1 MDRRKFIQTSSI
13 AAASLLTM
21 PSFFANAKS
30 KKSIGLQLYTL
41 RDVIMKDVKGTLKEI
56 ATLGYTEVETYGYK
70 DGSLFGIQAAEFG
83 KYLKGLGVRVRSGHY
98 GIDLATGSDWE
109 KACSDAKEMGQD
121 YVVVPWMDRKY
132 YETLDA
138 LKATCNSLNKAGEI
152 AKKYKVRMGY
162 HNHAFEFTEV
172 GGKLVYDVMLELLDP
187 KLVAMEMDLFW
198 VVNAGKN
205 PFTYFQKYPGRF
217 ELWHV
222 KDMDKAD
229 KERNADVGTGSID
242 FTALFANAKKSGMKH
257 FFMEQE
263 TYPSNPM
270 ESTKKSIE
278 YLKSIL

>member
-1 MDRRKFIQTSSI
+1 MDRRKFIQTSAI
-13 AAASLLTM
+13 TTAGLLTL
-21 PSFFANAKS
+21 PSIFAEAKG
-30 KKSIGLQLYTL
+30 KKNIGLQLYTL

-56 ATLGYTEVETYGYK
+56 AALGYTEVETYGYK
-70 DGSLFGIQAAEFG
+70 DGSLFGIKASEFG
-83 KYLKGLGVRVRSGHY
+83 KYLKGLGVKVRSGHY
-98 GIDLATGSDWE
+98 PIDLATGSDWE
-109 KACSDAKEMGQD
+109 KACMDAREMGQD
-121 YVVVPWMDRKY
+121 YVVVPWMDKKY
-132 YETLDA
+132 YETSDA

-152 AKKYKVRMGY
+152 AKRYKLRMGY

-205 PFTYFQKYPGRF
+205 PFAYFQKYPGRF

-229 KERNADVGTGSID
+229 KDRNADVGTGAID

-263 TYPSNPM
+263 TYPSSPM
-270 ESTKKSIE
+270 ESTKKSID

>member
-1 MDRRKFIQTSSI
+1 MDRRKFIQTSSV
-13 AAASLLTM
+13 AAASLLTA
-21 PSFFANAKS
+21 PSFFADAKS

-70 DGSLFGIQAAEFG
+70 DGSLFGMPVAEFG
-83 KYLKGLGVRVRSGHY
+83 KYLKGLGVTVRSGHY

-109 KACSDAKEMGQD
+109 KACSDAKGMGQD
-121 YVVVPWMDRKY
+121 YVVVPWMDNKY
-132 YETLDA
+132 YGTLDA

-152 AKKYKVRMGY
+152 AKKYKLRMGY

-187 KLVAMEMDLFW
+187 KLVAMELDLFW

-205 PFTYFQKYPGRF
+205 PFAYFQKYPGRF

-242 FTALFANAKKSGMKH
+242 FTALFANAKKAGMKH